1 MALVDRRTRARVLS
15 RLRALPGLRRYPA
28 TYVSTAVEARRLR
41 RDLSTVRT
49 FLLFIGHPRSGH
61 SLVGA
66 LLDAHPSMLV
76 AHELDVLKYAEAGF
90 GREQL
95 FALLIRHERARVA
108 RGHVSSTG
116 YSYAVPGQ
124 AQGAYRRLEV
134 IGDKKGGRSS
144 MRLGERP
151 ELLDQLAATV
161 GVPLSVVQVVRN
173 PFDNI
178 ATMHRRAPRISLA
191 DHVDQYFRLAATTD
205 AVRARL
211 PDGQSY
217 LLHLDDLTATPAAAL
232 ASLCEFLGVNA
243 EPTYLEAC
251 ASIVFPTPRQTRADA
266 PWTPELIDSVTARLA
281 EHPPLLRYRAA
292 GHTVPP
298 IPGPETPTTD
308 EDQAGPPSPLRGMGS
323 A

>member
-232 ASLCEFLGVNA
+232 ASLCEFLGVKRR
-243 EPTYLEAC
+243 THL
-251 ASIVFPTPRQTRADA
+251 PRGVRVDSLPDTQADPRRRTVDA
-266 PWTPELIDSVTARLA
+266 GADRLGNCPAGRTSTAAALPCSRP
-281 EHPPLLRYRAA
+281 HSPPDPR
-292 GHTVPP
+292 
-298 IPGPETPTTD
+298 PGDPD
-308 EDQAGPPSPLRGMGS
+308 HR
-323 A
+323 